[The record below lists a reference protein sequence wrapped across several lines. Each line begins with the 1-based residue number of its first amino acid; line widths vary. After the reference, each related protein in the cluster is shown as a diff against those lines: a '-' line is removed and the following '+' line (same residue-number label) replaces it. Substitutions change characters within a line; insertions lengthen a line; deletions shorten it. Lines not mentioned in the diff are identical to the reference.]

1 MPGFLAEIQ
10 MKHPREMRPRLIG
23 FCGRAGAG
31 KTFAATHLVSN
42 CGYTRVRYAEPLKAM
57 MRALGLTEAETDG
70 GAKERPC
77 ALLGGQTPRRAMQT
91 LGTEWGRDLIA
102 PDLWVRAWGRCADRI
117 LDGGG
122 AVVVDDVRFADEA
135 SAIWSRGGVLIHV
148 ERPGSGSA
156 TGSSHVSE
164 RGGFPYDFG
173 MVNTGEVAAF
183 RAMLDALPARLKN
196 AALPKQTGETKIPEV
211 FPEVDRVEAPAD

>member
-1 MPGFLAEIQ
+1 

-77 ALLGGQTPRRAMQT
+77 AL
-91 LGTEWGRDLIA
+91 
-102 PDLWVRAWGRCADRI
+102 
-117 LDGGG
+117 
-122 AVVVDDVRFADEA
+122 
-135 SAIWSRGGVLIHV
+135 
-148 ERPGSGSA
+148 
-156 TGSSHVSE
+156 
-164 RGGFPYDFG
+164 
-173 MVNTGEVAAF
+173 
-183 RAMLDALPARLKN
+183 PARLKN